1 MVLLMSETD
10 LHQKSPYRVQVLFVG
25 LILIIG
31 FSRHL
36 PLSYPEWFNFS
47 PALSIFLISGA
58 MMRGAWS
65 WVAPVC
71 AVFVT
76 DLMINPS
83 YGVHLLEPFM
93 IATYLAYLLVFL
105 FGKSLFNTK
114 SLLRLVG
121 GGIAGALVFHL
132 ITCAFA
138 WWSNPA
144 YAKTLNGLIQALTI
158 GQPGFPPA
166 YLFLKNTLISSI
178 LFTFAIGW
186 FALRMQVPV
195 LPTAAKA
202 SSVRAT

>member
-1 MVLLMSETD
+1 MSESN
-10 LHQKSPYRVQVLFVG
+10 LQEKSPYRAQVLFVG
-25 LILIIG
+25 LILFVG

-36 PLSYPEWFNFS
+36 PLSHPEWLNFS
-47 PALSIFLISGA
+47 PVLSLFLISGA
-58 MMRGAWS
+58 FLKGAWS

-83 YGVHLLEPFM
+83 YGVNLLEPFM
-93 IATYLAYLLVFL
+93 FATYLAYLLVFL
-105 FGKSLFNTK
+105 FGKSLFKTK
-114 SLLRLVG
+114 SLLHLVG

-144 YAKTLNGLIQALTI
+144 YTKTVNGLIQALTV

-178 LFTFAIGW
+178 LFTSTIGW
-186 FALRMQVPV
+186 VALRMQMPV
-195 LPTAAKA
+195 LPTASKT

>member
-1 MVLLMSETD
+1 MSESNST
-10 LHQKSPYRVQVLFVG
+10 LKSHYRAQLIFVG

-71 AVFVT
+71 AVCVT

-83 YGVHLLEPFM
+83 YGVDSLEPFM
-93 IATYLAYLLVFL
+93 IANYSAYLLVFL
-105 FGKSLFNTK
+105 LGKSLFKTK
-114 SLLRLVG
+114 NLLHLVG
-121 GGIAGALVFHL
+121 GGIAGALVFYA
-132 ITCAFA
+132 ITTAFV

-144 YAKTLNGLIQALTI
+144 YAKTLNGLIQALTV

-166 YLFLKNTLISSI
+166 YLFLKNTLISSN
-178 LFTFAIGW
+178 LFTFTIGW
-186 FALRMQVPV
+186 VALRMQVPV